1 MLSDHQ
7 PRKIAN
13 GSARPRICVIDSKDV
28 GLAYA
33 RLDDCRVEVMGSL
46 PSLAQLSPRIA
57 GTYDAV
63 LVGCTERLLLSP
75 AFRARAHQ
83 LTRAARLIAVLA
95 SPSPDAGAQAASLG
109 FAGLVSRDV
118 TPRALERT
126 IAAAIHGDSA
136 FPRSVFNGLVQMI
149 SRFST
154 TRLGAPGEVSLTPRQ
169 GQIVEL
175 IAQGATDRE
184 IATLLRISESTA
196 HKHVQNA
203 LRRLKAKTRSQL
215 VASARQPVYPGSYG
229 H

>member
-1 MLSDHQ
+1 MSHR
-7 PRKIAN
+7 PPSKAATA
-13 GSARPRICVIDSKDV
+13 SARPRICVIDSKEV
-28 GLAYA
+28 GFAYA
-33 RLDDCRVEVMGSL
+33 RLDDCRVDVMGSL
-46 PSLAQLSPRIA
+46 PTLAQLSPRIA
-57 GTYDAV
+57 ATYDAV

-83 LTRAARLIAVLA
+83 LARAARLIAVLP

-149 SRFST
+149 SRFSPP
-154 TRLGAPGEVSLTPRQ
+154 RLKAPGEASLTPRQ

-184 IATLLRISESTA
+184 ISNLLHISESTA

-203 LRRLKAKTRSQL
+203 LRRLNAKTRSQL

-229 H
+229 P

>member
-1 MLSDHQ
+1 VSDRQ
-7 PRKIAN
+7 PSKITT
-13 GSARPRICVIDSKDV
+13 GSARPRICVIDSKEV
-28 GLAYA
+28 GFAYA

-57 GTYDAV
+57 GSYDAV

-83 LTRAARLIAVLA
+83 LTRTARLIAVLP

-154 TRLGAPGEVSLTPRQ
+154 ARFGLPGEVSLTPRQ

-184 IATLLRISESTA
+184 IANRLRISESTA

-203 LRRLKAKTRSQL
+203 LRRLNAKTRSQL